1 MMENNDDKIIGAK
14 VTKAP
19 YEEED
24 VTTRKVRERIPV
36 WLTSDD
42 IQVITFT
49 IEITDTITEDLIIGV
64 VDYEWN
70 YFDNTWKRD
79 VESFLRENYD
89 NIQEITFY
97 L

>member
-1 MMENNDDKIIGAK
+1 MTTNDDKIMGATGK
-14 VTKAP
+14 KAP
-19 YEEED
+19 YEEDD

-36 WLTSDD
+36 WLDDSD
-42 IQVITFT
+42 IQVIPFT

-79 VESFLRENYD
+79 VEDFLRENYS

-97 L
+97 I